1 MARQKSSYFK
11 PERGF
16 RRGRGGD
23 KPAKFI
29 LIVTEGVNT
38 EPIYLDQ
45 LAKAWGVHPRVITL
59 KPGGDGIPANL
70 VTRALKE
77 QREQRKLGRISA
89 VDPIKFDETWIVFDT
104 EHAARQSRLHDGV
117 ALANKHGMNIA
128 YSTPCFE
135 FWLALHYATNAP
147 PMDTCEEAI
156 RLLKQVSGKAYAK
169 DAEQS
174 EVFCR
179 DIIARVGE
187 AVRNAKNIS
196 DRQAEDPFPANPS
209 TTVHKLIES
218 LYETLPEQ
226 MKSRINL
233 K

>member
-1 MARQKSSYFK
+1 MARRKSSYFK
-11 PERGF
+11 HERGF
-16 RRGRGGD
+16 RRDRGQG

-38 EPIYLDQ
+38 EPIYLEQ
-45 LAKAWGVHPRVITL
+45 LAKTWGVHPRVITL

-70 VTRALKE
+70 VAHALNE

-89 VDPIKFDETWIVFDT
+89 VDPVKFDETWIVFDT
-104 EHAARQSRLHDGV
+104 EHAARQHRLHDGV
-117 ALANKHGMNIA
+117 ALAEKNDINIA
-128 YSTPCFE
+128 HSTPCFE
-135 FWLALHYATNAP
+135 FWLALHFALNAP
-147 PMDTCEEAI
+147 PMNTCEEAI

-174 EVFCR
+174 GVFCR

-187 AVRNAKNIS
+187 AVRNSKNVTA
-196 DRQAEDPFPANPS
+196 RQSQEPFPANPS

-226 MKSRINL
+226 MKTRINL

>member
-1 MARQKSSYFK
+1 MARRKSAYFRK
-11 PERGF
+11 ERGF
-16 RRGRGGD
+16 RRDRGGE

-38 EPIYLDQ
+38 EPIYLEQ
-45 LAKAWGVHPRVITL
+45 LTKTWGVHPKVITL

-70 VTRALKE
+70 VAHALNE

-89 VDPIKFDETWIVFDT
+89 VAPMTFDETWIVFDT
-104 EHAARQSRLHDGV
+104 EHATRQGRLHDGV
-117 ALANKHGMNIA
+117 ALAEQHGMNIA
-128 YSTPCFE
+128 HSTPCFE

-147 PMDTCEEAI
+147 PMNTCGEAI
-156 RLLKQVSGKAYAK
+156 RLLKKVSRKAYAK

-174 EVFCR
+174 EEFCR
-179 DIIARVGE
+179 DIITLVGK
-187 AVRNAKNIS
+187 AVRNAQNLS
-196 DRQAEDPFPANPS
+196 ARQSGDPFPANPS
-209 TTVHKLIES
+209 TTVHALIES

-226 MKSRINL
+226 IKKRIDL